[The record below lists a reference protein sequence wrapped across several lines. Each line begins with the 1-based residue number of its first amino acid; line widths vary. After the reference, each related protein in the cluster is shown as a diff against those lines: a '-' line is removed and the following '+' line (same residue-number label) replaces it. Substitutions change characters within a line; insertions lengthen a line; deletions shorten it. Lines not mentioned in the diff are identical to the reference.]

1 MVKCKAKA
9 ARRAG
14 ATSRGKESCKTAR
27 TRQGVVRLKRQRQL
41 SLSRR
46 PWNLMLVKDVE
57 VTRLLNLLDLTL
69 MAKAPKEK
77 HRMVPE
83 GH

>member
-1 MVKCKAKA
+1 MQ
-9 ARRAG
+9 G
-14 ATSRGKESCKTAR
+14 ASHEKSTSHVLWKGEL
-27 TRQGVVRLKRQRQL
+27 QNEVNQNGVVRPKRQRRL

-46 PWNLMLVKDVE
+46 PWNLMLVKNVE
-57 VTRLLNLLDLTL
+57 VARLLNLLDLKL
-69 MAKAPKEK
+69 MVKAQKEK